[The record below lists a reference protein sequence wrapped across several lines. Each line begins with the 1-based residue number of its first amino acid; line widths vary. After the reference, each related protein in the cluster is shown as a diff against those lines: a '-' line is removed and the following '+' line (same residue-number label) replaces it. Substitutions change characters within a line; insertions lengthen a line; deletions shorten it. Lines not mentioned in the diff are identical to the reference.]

1 MNADIDFY
9 FDFTSPYS
17 YFAAWQIDALAEK
30 HGRRARWRPFLL
42 GVAQQVTGQGV
53 LVEQPLKG
61 DYSLLDM
68 KRMARHLERPFAMP
82 DPFPVRSL
90 ASSRAFYWLVD
101 EDGAL
106 ARQLAL
112 NIFTACFGEG
122 KDTAQPETI
131 AGIAA
136 GLGVDRE
143 ACLAAMSDQ
152 VVKDRLRDE
161 TEKAI
166 ERGVFGAP
174 FFFIDDEPFWGSDR
188 LEWMDKWLAIGGW

>member
-1 MNADIDFY
+1 VNL
-9 FDFTSPYS
+9 SGYS

-42 GVAQQVTGQGV
+42 GIAQQVTGQGN

-68 KRMARHLERPFAMP
+68 KRMARHLDLPFALP

-90 ASSRAFYWLVD
+90 ASSRAFYWLLD
-101 EDGAL
+101 EDAAL

-122 KDTAQPETI
+122 KDTALPETV
-131 AGIAA
+131 ALIAA
-136 GLGVDRE
+136 GLGIDHD
-143 ACLAAMSDQ
+143 ACLAAMDDQ
-152 VVKDRLRDE
+152 AIKDRLRDE
-161 TEKAI
+161 TQLAI
-166 ERGVFGAP
+166 DRGVFGAP
-174 FFFIDDEPFWGSDR
+174 FFFIDGEPFWGSDR
-188 LEWMDKWLAIGGW
+188 LEWMDKWLAEDGW